1 MSDAKSQPGFI
12 SLEGALF
19 WAFSDPVSHTCQ
31 FSRLAG
37 PLCLQLAA
45 YRVVTAAVNV
55 NLKLI
60 FMFAN
65 FRGAMTTV
73 GEDRYASKTSPKLN
87 YFAEKSPPLSWE
99 VIWRAWKNYEAKWT
113 I

>member
-1 MSDAKSQPGFI
+1 MSDAKSQLRFL

-19 WAFSDPVSHTCQ
+19 RALSDPVSHTCQ

-55 NLKLI
+55 NLMLI

-73 GEDRYASKTSPKLN
+73 ARQEKYRYASKILLK
-87 YFAEKSPPLSWE
+87 
-99 VIWRAWKNYEAKWT
+99 
-113 I
+113 